1 MFSTGGFG
9 DMPRPI
15 SQCQSGG
22 SPFFFYHI
30 SPFYASGSPLRDML
44 HLGNRK
50 AKLSPPRNSKDLNAL
65 TPLF

>member
-1 MFSTGGFG
+1 MFSAGGFG
-9 DMPRPI
+9 DMPANQPVPQWGK
-15 SQCQSGG
+15 SL
-22 SPFFFYHI
+22 FYHI
-30 SPFYASGSPLRDML
+30 SPFYASGNPLREML